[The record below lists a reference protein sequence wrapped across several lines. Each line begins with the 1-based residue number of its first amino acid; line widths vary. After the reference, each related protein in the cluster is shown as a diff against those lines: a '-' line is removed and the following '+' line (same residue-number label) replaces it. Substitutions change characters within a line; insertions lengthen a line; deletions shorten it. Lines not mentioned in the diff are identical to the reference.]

1 MTPKISFI
9 SDFHRSR
16 SRKLGASDIAA
27 CIQHPERYE
36 SLAGYGR
43 TALTVWEEKTGRRE
57 RDPAGFAA
65 EMGNVLEPV
74 VLRKWIRENDSPA
87 TADRFYRG
95 YVLCELDKQVDGY
108 PDAASFQN
116 TNYLHHTRAETD
128 YAISHV
134 DLLRMPEKNGPETHA
149 IIEAKTASFWS
160 ARRRDDPYNGYDPE
174 LSGHQGIPLRNYFQ
188 VLFQAAIYGEAYS
201 LRFDELSL
209 ALLFDTS
216 RFCQWSIRVDTRVQ
230 ERLLEVAHYMKQC
243 IDRDV
248 PPKELAM
255 NQSDIKAMYP
265 RLNEDFRIVSGD
277 ELTAATNAAL
287 QAREAAQQAAAWKL
301 KKEDAENALA
311 VLLKDV
317 KVLRGLVD
325 GDIVDIAA
333 WEERKGS
340 ERVAGVKE
348 IKKDAEFYRMAVERG
363 FVKVGEPSRF
373 VKTKLKIDEVE

>member
-1 MTPKISFI
+1 MNYIT
-9 SDFHRSR
+9 DFHRAR

-27 CIQHPERYE
+27 CLQHPEKYQ
-36 SLAGYGR
+36 SLAGYDR

-74 VLRKWIRENDSPA
+74 VLRKWIRENDSPE

-95 YVLCELDKQVDGY
+95 YVLCELDKKADGY
-108 PDAASFQN
+108 PDAAAFQN
-116 TNYLHHTRAETD
+116 TDYLHHTRAETD
-128 YAISHV
+128 FAISHT
-134 DLLRMPEKNGPETHA
+134 DLINIAKPDRRA

-160 ARRRDDPYNGYDPE
+160 ARRGDDPYNGYDPE
-174 LSGHQGIPLRNYFQ
+174 IKGHQGIPLKNYFQ
-188 VLFQAAIYGEAYS
+188 VQFQAAIYQAAYGIK
-201 LRFDELSL
+201 FDELSL

-216 RFCQWSIRVDTRVQ
+216 QFHQWEIRPDTRVQ

-243 IDRDV
+243 IDRDI
-248 PPKELAM
+248 PPRELAM

-265 RLNEDFRIVSGD
+265 KLNEDFRIISGD
-277 ELTAATNAAL
+277 ELQTAINAAR
-287 QAREAAQQAAAWKL
+287 QAREAAEQVKAWKA

-325 GDIVDIAA
+325 DEIVDLAA
-333 WEERKGS
+333 WQEREGA
-340 ERVAGVKE
+340 ERIAGLKE
-348 IKKDAEFYRMAVERG
+348 IKNDTELYEMAVKRG
-363 FVKVGEPSRF
+363 FIKKSEPVRF
-373 VKTKLKIDEVE
+373 VQTKIKF